1 MSEPR
6 NRRVQSMFEIDKR
19 VIRPEALAEFVA
31 GDRHAGFLEQGSQNL
46 ERLSL
51 QPDLDAV
58 LAEHTLFQVDLEGS
72 KVGDAA
78 CMT

>member
-1 MSEPR
+1 
-6 NRRVQSMFEIDKR
+6 MFEIDKR

-31 GDRHAGFLEQGSQNL
+31 SDGRAGFFEQGSQNL

-58 LAEHTLFQVDLEGS
+58 LA
-72 KVGDAA
+72 DAL
-78 CMT
+78 